1 MMEGV
6 VSRYGK
12 KLLQFEFE
20 RQNIAVCCKQ
30 TFCQFNIKLIQGKF
44 FQFSQWPCS
53 LVEWA
58 KKSNF
63 FTLLP
68 DLDSFA
74 NT

>member
-1 MMEGV
+1 M
-6 VSRYGK
+6 SRYGK

-30 TFCQFNIKLIQGKF
+30 TFCQFNIKLILGKTYF
-44 FQFSQWPCS
+44 FQFSH
-53 LVEWA
+53 LNGH

-63 FTLLP
+63 FTLP